1 MSAVKAIFI
10 KQIADFPKNM
20 SVSMMYVIWPLI
32 AFMMSQAMPPEY
44 AMPQIAMF
52 AAILVGVTP
61 MIGIANTVAEDNEY
75 KGLRFLI
82 MAGVK
87 PWQYL
92 IGLSGFVLIMSALST
107 TAFVFIGDFAGE
119 QLVRFIVIAALSCVA
134 SAVLGGAIGIFAKN
148 VQQATSIYTPA
159 MMILMF
165 LPMMSMFNE
174 NIQRVAQFVF
184 SYQVLQIVLNPEADF
199 TRALI
204 VIAGNIA
211 ALLLFF
217 IVAYKQKGLKG

>member
-1 MSAVKAIFI
+1 MSAIKAIFI

-20 SVSMMYVIWPLI
+20 SVSMMYILWPLI
-32 AFMMSQAMPPEY
+32 AFMMAQAMPPEY

-75 KGLRFLI
+75 KGLRFLV

-107 TAFVFIGDFAGE
+107 AAFVFIGDFAGQ
-119 QLVRFIVIAALSCVA
+119 QLIRFILIAALSCLA

-148 VQQATSIYTPA
+148 VQQATSIYTPV
-159 MMILMF
+159 MMLLMF
-165 LPMMSMFNE
+165 LPMLSMFNE
-174 NIQRVAQFVF
+174 TIQQVAQFVF
-184 SYQVLQIVLNPEADF
+184 SYQVLQIVLNPYADF
-199 TRALI
+199 TRAI
-204 VIAGNIA
+204 VIIVANI
-211 ALLLFF
+211 ALLLAFF
-217 IVAYKQKGLKG
+217 IVAYKKRGLSG